1 MEPSFI
7 HLRLHTEYSL
17 SDGLV
22 RISDLIDCVQALKM
36 PAIAVTDHMNIF
48 GLIKFYTKAI
58 KFGIKPIIGSDLIL
72 VDEDNSFGEFS
83 VTILC
88 KNKLGYQNLTQ
99 LLSYAYLKRKDKL
112 QPSVPLNR
120 LFSANQGLI
129 IILHARNS
137 DVAQAIDAN
146 RIEDAERYLARW
158 IKYFPQHVYLEIQ
171 RTNRSREEEYIEQ
184 TIILSKKRCVPII
197 ATNDVRFLSAS
208 DFEAHEARVCI
219 YSGRILQ
226 DESRP
231 RIYNENQY
239 LKTPK
244 AMQQLFSD
252 IPEALSN
259 TVEIAKRCNLILSL
273 DKPFLPKFP
282 LSESITLENYL
293 IRETQQGLE
302 RYFEKNN
309 FFLNNAFDCEQY
321 KTRLS
326 SELNVINRMGFAGY
340 FLIVADFIQWAKD
353 HNIPVGPGRGS
364 GAGSLVA
371 YVLGITALDPLKHG
385 LLFERFLNPE
395 RISMP
400 DFDIDFCMDGR
411 DRVIEYVTN
420 RYGADCVSQ
429 IITYGTMAAKAVI
442 RDVGRVLGLPYGFV
456 DKIAKLVPFE
466 LGITLKEA
474 LKKEPLLYKRYKDE
488 DEVRTLIDLA
498 LKLEGLVRNVGK
510 HAGGVVIAPTK
521 LTDFTPLYCEST
533 ESNAMTQFDKDDVE
547 RVGLVKFDF
556 LGLRTLTIINRTIE
570 MINNKRRKK
579 SDGLLKIEEISLENS
594 QTFDLLKSCQTAGVF
609 QLESRGMR
617 DLMRRLQPD
626 TFEEIIALVALFRP
640 GPLQSGMV
648 DDFINRKKGISQVT
662 YPHSLLESI
671 LYSTYGVI
679 LYQEQVMQIAQKLA
693 GYSLGQADI
702 LRRAMG
708 KKKADEMA
716 KQRATFIKGAIKN
729 QIDAA
734 LANSIF
740 DLMEKFAGYGFNKSH
755 SAAYALIAYQTAWL
769 KTHYPAE
776 FIASTLSADMDDTD
790 KIVKFIYECK
800 RMKLQVL
807 MPNVNTSNYSFVV
820 NPSKTI
826 EYGLGA
832 IKGLGRAFSCALVKE
847 RESLG
852 KYRSLFDLCARLYR
866 HKINRRFLEALIISG
881 ACDGLMNPDRPLR
894 EHRRAFMAS
903 IDKALRFAEQTYR
916 NHTSGQIDL
925 FETSFGDMQ
934 NTTQEPT
941 QIDYINILP
950 ESNKEKLQNEK
961 QALGFYMTGHPLE
974 MYKKDLQQITSPID
988 KLAAQKSKRV
998 DVAGLVVA
1006 MKKITTNAHQKMA
1019 VLTLEDLTGRL
1030 DAVIFNDLYEK
1041 KYTHLTMD
1049 AMLVLSGEVVYDDFN
1064 AGIKLLTEDIVPWQ
1078 IFQSEKVRALSLHIG
1093 QKTPAISKKLGQL
1106 LKPARGGCCP
1116 VIVSYVNDKV
1126 RTKIRLGNEWSVN
1139 ITEELLS
1146 NLNQALGVEN
1156 VVLSY

>member
-22 RISDLIDCVQALKM
+22 RISDLIHCAQALKM
-36 PAIAVTDHMNIF
+36 PAIAITDHMNIF

-58 KFGIKPIIGSDLIL
+58 KFGIKPIVGADLI
-72 VDEDNSFGEFS
+72 VSDENGSGQFS
-83 VTILC
+83 VTVLC

-99 LLSYAYLKRKDKL
+99 LLSQGYLKRKDKL
-112 QPSVPLNR
+112 QPNVSLNE
-120 LFSANQGLI
+120 LFTLNEGLI
-129 IILHARNS
+129 VILHAWHS
-137 DVAQAIDAN
+137 DVAKAIEAN
-146 RIEDAERYLARW
+146 RIEDAERYLSRW
-158 IKYFPQHVYLEIQ
+158 IKYFPQQVYLEIQ
-171 RTNRSREEEYIEQ
+171 RTNRPREDEYIEQ
-184 TIILSKKRCVPII
+184 VITLSKKQCVPIV
-197 ATNDVRFLSAS
+197 ATNDVRFLSSS

-219 YSGRILQ
+219 HSGRVLQ
-226 DESRP
+226 DERRP
-231 RIYNENQY
+231 RLYTEDQY
-239 LKTPK
+239 LKTPQE
-244 AMQQLFSD
+244 MQQLFSD

-259 TVEIAKRCNLILSL
+259 TVAIAKRCNLFLSL

-282 LSESITLENYL
+282 LSENITLEDYL
-293 IRETQQGLE
+293 IRETQQGLDQYLA
-302 RYFEKNN
+302 RDGSSASHSLK
-309 FFLNNAFDCEQY
+309 CEQY

-326 SELNVINRMGFAGY
+326 SELDVINRMGFAGY

-456 DKIAKLVPFE
+456 DKIAKLIPFE

-474 LKKEPLLYKRYKDE
+474 LKKEPLLNKRYKNE

-521 LTDFTPLYCEST
+521 LTDFTPLYCESS
-533 ESNAMTQFDKDDVE
+533 EANAMTQFDKDDVE

-570 MINNKRRKK
+570 MINGQLQQGDKQLNI
-579 SDGLLKIEEISLENS
+579 DNISLEDAE
-594 QTFDLLKSCQTAGVF
+594 TFALLKNCQTAGVF

-617 DLMRRLQPD
+617 DLIRRLQPD

-648 DDFINRKKGISQVT
+648 DDFINRKKGVSQVT
-662 YPHSLLESI
+662 YPHPLLESI
-671 LYSTYGVI
+671 LCPTYGVI
-679 LYQEQVMQIAQKLA
+679 LYQEQVMQIAQTLA

-716 KQRATFIKGAIKN
+716 KQRATFIKGAITHGV
-729 QIDAA
+729 DAA

-800 RMKLQVL
+800 RMKLEVL
-807 MPNVNTSNYSFVV
+807 KPNVNTSGYSFVV

-832 IKGLGRAFSCALVKE
+832 IKGLGKAFSCALVKE
-847 RESLG
+847 REAAG
-852 KYRSLFDLCARLYR
+852 EYHSLFDLCARLYSY
-866 HKINRRFLEALIISG
+866 KINRRFLEALIISG
-881 ACDGLMNPDRPLR
+881 ACDRLMDPSRPLR
-894 EHRRAFMAS
+894 EHRRAFKAS
-903 IDKALRFAEQTYR
+903 IDKALRFAEQAHR
-916 NHTSGQIDL
+916 NRSSGQIDL
-925 FETSFGDMQ
+925 FTTSAENTQ
-934 NTTQEPT
+934 NITQGPA
-941 QIDYINILP
+941 QIDYINIPP
-950 ESNKEKLQNEK
+950 ESNKISLQNEK
-961 QALGFYMTGHPLE
+961 KSLGFYMTGHPLE
-974 MYKKDLQQITSPID
+974 MYKKDLQQITSPIG
-988 KLAAQKSKRV
+988 KLAAQKSKKV
-998 DVAGLVVA
+998 DIGGLVVA
-1006 MKKITTNAHQKMA
+1006 VKKITTNAHQKMA

-1030 DAVIFNDLYEK
+1030 DAVIFNDVYEK
-1041 KYTHLTMD
+1041 KYDYLNVD
-1049 AMLVLSGEVVYDDFN
+1049 AMLVLSGEVVYDEFN
-1064 AGIKLLTEDIVPWQ
+1064 AGIKLLTDNITPWH
-1078 IFQSEKVRALSLHIG
+1078 IFQSEKVHALSLHIG
-1093 QKTPAISKKLGQL
+1093 QKTVAISKKLGQL
-1106 LKPARGGCCP
+1106 LKPARGGGCP
-1116 VIVSYVNDKV
+1116 VIVHYINDKV

-1139 ITEELLS
+1139 ITEELLN

>member
-22 RISDLIDCVQALKM
+22 RITDLIDCAQALHM
-36 PAIAVTDHMNIF
+36 PAVAITDHMNIF

-58 KFGIKPIIGSDLIL
+58 KFGIKPIVGADLI
-72 VDEDNSFGEFS
+72 VSDENGSGQFS

-99 LLSYAYLKRKDKL
+99 LLSQAYLKRKDKL
-112 QPSVPLNR
+112 QPSVLLKELFALNK
-120 LFSANQGLI
+120 GLI
-129 IILHARNS
+129 IVLHAWHS
-137 DVAQAIDAN
+137 DVGKAIEAN
-146 RIEDAERYLARW
+146 RIEDAERYLSRW

-171 RTNRSREEEYIEQ
+171 RTNRPREDEYIEQ
-184 TIILSKKRCVPII
+184 VIALSKKQCVPII
-197 ATNDVRFLSAS
+197 ATNDVRFLSSS

-219 YSGRILQ
+219 HSGRVLQ
-226 DESRP
+226 DERRP
-231 RIYNENQY
+231 RLYTDDQY
-239 LKTPK
+239 LKTPQE
-244 AMQQLFSD
+244 MQQLFSD

-259 TVEIAKRCNLILSL
+259 TVGIAKRCNLLLSL
-273 DKPFLPKFP
+273 DKPYLPKFP
-282 LSESITLENYL
+282 LSENITLENYL
-293 IRETQQGLE
+293 IRETQRGLT
-302 RYFEKNN
+302 RYLAKDDPSVNQS
-309 FFLNNAFDCEQY
+309 LKCEEY

-326 SELNVINRMGFAGY
+326 SELDVINRMGFAGY

-385 LLFERFLNPE
+385 LLFERFLNSE

-474 LKKEPLLYKRYKDE
+474 LKKEPLLHKRYKNE

-521 LTDFTPLYCEST
+521 LTDFTPLYCESS

-556 LGLRTLTIINRTIE
+556 LGLRTLTIIDRTIE
-570 MINNKRRKK
+570 MINRERQKVGNK
-579 SDGLLKIEEISLENS
+579 LLKIEEIPLDDV
-594 QTFDLLKSCQTAGVF
+594 QTFVLLKSCHTAGVF

-617 DLMRRLQPD
+617 DLIRRLKPD

-648 DDFINRKKGISQVT
+648 DDFINRKKGVSPVT
-662 YPHSLLESI
+662 YPHPLLEAI
-671 LYSTYGVI
+671 LCSTYGVI
-679 LYQEQVMQIAQKLA
+679 LYQEQVMQIAQTLA

-716 KQRATFIKGAIKN
+716 KQRATFIKGAITN
-729 QIDAA
+729 GIDAP

-800 RMKLQVL
+800 RMKLEVL
-807 MPNVNTSNYSFVV
+807 KPNVNTSGYSFVV

-832 IKGLGRAFSCALVKE
+832 IKGLGKAFSCALVKE
-847 RESLG
+847 RKVAG
-852 KYRSLFDLCARLYR
+852 DYQSLFDLCVRLYTY
-866 HKINRRFLEALIISG
+866 KINRRFLEALIISG
-881 ACDGLMNPDRPLR
+881 ACDQLMNASRPLR

-903 IDKALRFAEQTYR
+903 IDKALRFAEQTQR
-916 NHTSGQIDL
+916 NRSSGQIDL
-925 FETSFGDMQ
+925 FAASAENTQ
-934 NTTQEPT
+934 NATPGIA

-950 ESNKEKLQNEK
+950 ESNKEGLQNEK
-961 QALGFYMTGHPLE
+961 KALGFYMTGHPLE
-974 MYKKDLQQITSPID
+974 RYKKDLQQITSPIG
-988 KLAAQKSKRV
+988 KLAAQKSKKV
-998 DVAGLVVA
+998 DIGGLVVA
-1006 MKKITTNAHQKMA
+1006 VKKITTNAHQKMA

-1030 DAVIFNDLYEK
+1030 DAVIFNEVYEK
-1041 KYTHLTMD
+1041 KYAYLNVD
-1049 AMLVLSGEVVYDDFN
+1049 AMLVLSGEVVYDAFN
-1064 AGIKLLTEDIVPWQ
+1064 AGIKLLTDNIMPWNM
-1078 IFQSEKVRALSLHIG
+1078 FQSEKVRALSLHIG
-1093 QKTPAISKKLGQL
+1093 QKTVAISKKIGQL
-1106 LKPARGGCCP
+1106 LKPVRGGTCP
-1116 VIVSYVNDKV
+1116 VIVHYINDKV
-1126 RTKIRLGNEWSVN
+1126 RTKIRLGDEWSVN
-1139 ITEELLS
+1139 ITEELLN